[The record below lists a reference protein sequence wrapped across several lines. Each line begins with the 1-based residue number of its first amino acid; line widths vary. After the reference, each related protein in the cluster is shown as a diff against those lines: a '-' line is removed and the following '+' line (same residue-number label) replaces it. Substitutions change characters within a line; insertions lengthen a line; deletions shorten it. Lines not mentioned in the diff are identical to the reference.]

1 MQLYTSCTSCSK
13 SIILKSKAKTRP
25 NLQMKK
31 GDSFN
36 LNCQNCGKMQN
47 THVNDIKAESSK
59 TTLMIVVFIALICTL
74 VLWQF
79 YGVISSLAG
88 AIIILFVRQQ
98 QISTKAFNGYM
109 IRRK

>member
-1 MQLYTSCTSCSK
+1 
-13 SIILKSKAKTRP
+13 
-25 NLQMKK
+25 MKK